1 MLTSI
6 NKTDS
11 YPKMFS
17 IEAPYCCGTISIEK
31 DSSYTEQML
40 AEMPNITFSVY
51 TLQDDEYVLY
61 QPRALTIAIP
71 ADNKPVS
78 FAIIDIPT
86 SCIFSLVPNFDN
98 NAFISH
104 NKTVDIFGGDKWT
117 TPTSEFPLTITWDN
131 TNIVADSEGS
141 TPVDTYT
148 KEEIDQMLS
157 DKVSEEQLGTHFV
170 AGSNIEIVDN
180 QDGTQ
185 TINASG
191 EISVED
197 SVARAGVAALQEQMQ
212 TKPNIYSNT
221 TSYWNSQATLVS
233 EENAIYVYTDYDTDI
248 TTHQNIAAIKIG
260 DGVTVVKD
268 IPFSATAPFVDDV
281 TVDGISVVDSDT
293 KIADLETTGTIAGT
307 GANAPYNASTN
318 PVATQAYVDS
328 AVEALDVT
336 GDASVSATKTIAS
349 WSETDGKVAITT
361 QDISIPVSQVNNVTA
376 TSTVYGVAN
385 ASGKIVTGLDVAI
398 PSDTA
403 PSGAIVPVA
412 YDSATETLSLK
423 YITVSDVT
431 PTSTSNVVCKT
442 SS

>member
-1 MLTSI
+1 MAKSVLLTSV
-6 NKTDS
+6 KRKDS
-11 YPKMFS
+11 YPKMFN
-17 IEAPYCCGTISIEK
+17 IQAPYCCGTISVER
-31 DSSYTEQML
+31 DNTYTEQML

-51 TLQDDEYVLY
+51 TLQDGEYVLY

-71 ADNKPVS
+71 THNKPVS

-86 SCIFSLVPNFDN
+86 SCIFSFVPNFDN
-98 NAFISH
+98 NALISH

-141 TPVDTYT
+141 APADTYT

-157 DKVSEEQLGTHFV
+157 EKVSEEQLET
-170 AGSNIEIVDN
+170 
-180 QDGTQ
+180 
-185 TINASG
+185 
-191 EISVED
+191 
-197 SVARAGVAALQEQMQ
+197 
-212 TKPNIYSNT
+212 
-221 TSYWNSQATLVS
+221 
-233 EENAIYVYTDYDTDI
+233 AI
-248 TTHQNIAAIKIG
+248 
-260 DGVTVVKD
+260 
-268 IPFSATAPFVDDV
+268 
-281 TVDGISVVDSDT
+281 
-293 KIADLETTGTIAGT
+293 
-307 GANAPYNASTN
+307 
-318 PVATQAYVDS
+318 
-328 AVEALDVT
+328 EALDVT
-336 GDASVSATKTIAS
+336 GEASISAAKTIAS

-398 PSDTA
+398 PSSTA

-412 YDSATETLSLK
+412 YDSATETLNLK
-423 YITVSDVT
+423 YITISDVT